1 MLKTGADAP
10 DFELESAD
18 GGTVRLQELLK
29 KGPVVLYF
37 YPADFT
43 PGCTKQACMF
53 RDIHSELAEAGVQV
67 VGISPQS
74 LEEHRRF
81 REQYN
86 LPFPLLSDPDK
97 RVIKRYDTDGP
108 FGLGVRRTTYLI
120 DRAGKITD
128 ILRAD
133 FNIARH
139 QQFAERAIQ
148 NQA

>member
-1 MLKTGADAP
+1 MLKTGTDAP

-18 GGTVRLQELLK
+18 GGSIRLQDLLG

-53 RDIHSELAEAGVQV
+53 RDIHSELAGAGIQV
-67 VGISPQS
+67 IGISPQS
-74 LEEHRRF
+74 TAQHRRF
-81 REQYN
+81 REQYE

-97 RVIKRYDTDGP
+97 RVIRLYDTDGP
-108 FGLGVRRTTYLI
+108 FGMGVRRTTYLI
-120 DRAGKITD
+120 DRDGRIAD
-128 ILRAD
+128 LLRAD

-139 QQFAERAIQ
+139 QQFAERALAH
-148 NQA
+148 QA

>member
-10 DFELESAD
+10 DFELESVD
-18 GGTVRLQELLK
+18 GGTVRLQELLA

-53 RDIHSELAEAGVQV
+53 RDIHSELSTAGIQV
-67 VGISPQS
+67 IGTSPQS
-74 LEEHRRF
+74 PEQHRRF

-86 LPFPLLSDPDK
+86 LPFPLLSDSDK
-97 RVIKRYDTDGP
+97 GVIRLYDTDGP

-120 DRAGKITD
+120 DRDGKIAD
-128 ILRAD
+128 RLRAD
-133 FNIARH
+133 INIGRH
-139 QQFAERAIQ
+139 QQFAERVLAH
-148 NQA
+148 QA